1 MHFSLPNDTA
11 TKLADPLT
19 STLDHPGVEN
29 VVTRGT
35 LQPLTK

>member
-1 MHFSLPNDTA
+1 MYVSLPNIIT

-29 VVTRGT
+29 VATRGT

>member
-1 MHFSLPNDTA
+1 MYFFLPNITT
-11 TKLADPLT
+11 TKLADPLI

-35 LQPLTK
+35 LQSLTK